1 MQEWAKSFYKS
12 RAWLKCRKTYISER
26 VLIDGGLCEEC
37 GKKLG
42 YIVHHKV
49 MLTPENITDANIT
62 LNAENFEYVCK
73 DCHDKFEG
81 HGVYKGLKPL
91 CAFDAEGNPISL
103 REIDSPHK
111 KEGGGVW

>member
-62 LNAENFEYVCK
+62 LNAKNLEYVCK

-91 CAFDAEGNPISL
+91 CTFDAEGNPISL